1 MGGDI
6 EGSGEGRESARE
18 HADDLEPN
26 RWYREKPTEHRYFD
40 LVVEEGSPNLI
51 RRLTAANHV
60 LADVG
65 LAAVNEDEA
74 QKKGPGKPGPS

>member
-1 MGGDI
+1 MT
-6 EGSGEGRESARE
+6 
-18 HADDLEPN
+18 LN
-26 RWYREKPTEHRYFD
+26 RIVGTVKNRPTHYFD

-74 QKKGPGKPGPS
+74 QKKGPCKPGPS